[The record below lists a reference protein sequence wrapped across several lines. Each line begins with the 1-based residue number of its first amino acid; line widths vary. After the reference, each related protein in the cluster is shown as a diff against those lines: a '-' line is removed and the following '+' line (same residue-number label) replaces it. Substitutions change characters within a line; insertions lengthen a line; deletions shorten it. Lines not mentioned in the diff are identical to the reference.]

1 MRFVIDGDYAGNTVN
16 IAHAKQPKS
25 LCECYLIPM
34 YDTFSIYN
42 IRRCISF
49 STIPRTVPCRSFAR
63 FFLFHS
69 CIRSDAV
76 VTVDGGNLS
85 HHIVCMRTMTTW
97 TVFIHIQFLI
107 NPWDQCILVS
117 VQKLTFQFRY
127 MHLTHFQ
134 RAGCWVFSKTQCCIV
149 MCCSADT
156 LRWRIV
162 WLFTFVQIP
171 TGKTVYRMDLTS
183 TENTTTTKYA
193 IGILSTAILWVFLLF
208 YSLSAIYI
216 WHTSVVYFDL
226 FGYLPA
232 H

>member
-1 MRFVIDGDYAGNTVN
+1 MTHSASIISDGVFRSLQYQERFRVDFLRA
-16 IAHAKQPKS
+16 
-25 LCECYLIPM
+25 
-34 YDTFSIYN
+34 
-42 IRRCISF
+42 
-49 STIPRTVPCRSFAR
+49 

-134 RAGCWVFSKTQCCIV
+134 RAGCWVFSVNTMLYRNVLFSWYLEVTNCMIV
-149 MCCSADT
+149 HICANTYRLDS
-156 LRWRIV
+156 
-162 WLFTFVQIP
+162 IP
-171 TGKTVYRMDLTS
+171 NGSNVNRKH
-183 TENTTTTKYA
+183 NNNKKYA

>member
-1 MRFVIDGDYAGNTVN
+1 MTHSASIISDGVFRSLQYQERFRVDFLRAF
-16 IAHAKQPKS
+16 
-25 LCECYLIPM
+25 
-34 YDTFSIYN
+34 FS
-42 IRRCISF
+42 
-49 STIPRTVPCRSFAR
+49 
-63 FFLFHS
+63 FHS
-69 CIRSDAV
+69 CIRSDTV

-171 TGKTVYRMDLTS
+171 TG
-183 TENTTTTKYA
+183 
-193 IGILSTAILWVFLLF
+193 
-208 YSLSAIYI
+208 
-216 WHTSVVYFDL
+216 
-226 FGYLPA
+226 
-232 H
+232 